1 MQGVMEFFNP
11 LELPCDD
18 FQFFT
23 HGGMV
28 FLFST
33 SIIFT
38 FVSYPPLTSSISV
51 SIEMLRTRVPEKCA
65 WNY

>member
-11 LELPCDD
+11 LELPCDG

-38 FVSYPPLTSSISV
+38 FVSYPCLLNYSISV
-51 SIEMLRTRVPEKCA
+51 SIEVLRTRVL
-65 WNY
+65 